1 MNKVFFKLISFGLIP
16 TLILAM
22 LSCEP
27 CEECGPENASPYFK
41 LTILNKTSL
50 DTLNE
55 DNTRFKN
62 DLTTTKEALNN
73 PEFSGKTDSLN
84 AQVAIIEDSID
95 ILTDLIRITKARLIS
110 IEQINGESNL
120 FENDQGGDSLVNF
133 RIPLDPNN
141 TFSDYVIKIEGT
153 DQSNNLSVSYTL
165 KDSVIESRITKAAF
179 DFKVESHNYD
189 SINGPRGCSKEV
201 CISNELTLYVEI

>member
-1 MNKVFFKLISFGLIP
+1 MSFGLIS
-16 TLILAM
+16 TLILVM

-27 CEECGPENASPYFK
+27 CEECGPEGASPYFK
-41 LTILNKTSL
+41 LTILNRTSL
-50 DTLNE
+50 DTLSA
-55 DNTRFKN
+55 DDTRFKD
-62 DLTTTKEALNN
+62 DLKSTKEALNN

-84 AQVAIIEDSID
+84 TQVAILEDSID
-95 ILTDLIRITKARLIS
+95 ILADLIRVTKARLIS

-120 FENDQGGDSLVNF
+120 FENAQGGDSLVNF
-133 RIPLDPNN
+133 RIPLDPYN
-141 TFSDYVIKIEGT
+141 TFSDYEIKIEGA
-153 DQSNNLSVSYTL
+153 DSSNNLSVSYTL